1 MAIRSANLDPHVQTA
16 VPFVDLQAQHR
27 ALAAEIRVAV
37 DEVLTDCNFI
47 LGRQV
52 REFEQA
58 FAAYVGVGH
67 AVGVSNGLDA
77 LRIALAALGIGP
89 GDEVI
94 VPANTYIAT
103 ALAASALGARVV
115 LVDCDASTYNL
126 DPAKLERAITL
137 RTRVVIPVH
146 LTGQPADMAPILEI
160 AERRG
165 LQVLEDAAQAHGAQY
180 RGRPCGSMGIAGCF
194 SFYPAKNLGAAGDG
208 GMIVTP
214 NEKLA
219 RQARKL
225 SNYGEVVKYEHT
237 EKGLNARLDTLHAA
251 ILQVKLP
258 HLDDWNRQ
266 RARHAQRY
274 RQRLA
279 GIGDI
284 RLPGVLPECT
294 HVYHLFMVQTS
305 RRNALRQFLQDRGV
319 QTGIH
324 YPTPIHLQ
332 PAYADHGWKKG
343 DFPVAE
349 ELASQIV
356 SLPMFPE
363 LRDEQIDY
371 VCERIGEFMKAK
383 P

>member
-1 MAIRSANLDPHVQTA
+1 VAITSANLDQNVQTT

-27 ALAAEIRVAV
+27 ALAADIRVAV

-77 LRIALAALGIGP
+77 LRIALAALDIGP

-103 ALAASALGARVV
+103 ALAVSVLGARVV

-126 DPAKLERAITL
+126 DPAKLERAITS

-180 RGRPCGSMGIAGCF
+180 RGRRCGSMGIAGCF

-208 GMIVTP
+208 GMIVTQ

-237 EKGLNARLDTLHAA
+237 DKGVNARLDTLHAA
-251 ILQVKLP
+251 ILGVKLP
-258 HLDDWNRQ
+258 HLDEWNRR

-274 RQRLA
+274 RERLA
-279 GIGDI
+279 EVGDI
-284 RLPGVLPECT
+284 RLQAVLPEST

-305 RRNALRQFLQDRGV
+305 RRDALRQFLQDRGV

-332 PAYADHGWKKG
+332 PAYADHGWKRG

-349 ELASQIV
+349 ELASRIV

-363 LRDEQIDY
+363 LKDEQIDY
-371 VCERIGEFMKAK
+371 VCRQIGEFVKAK
-383 P
+383 A

>member
-1 MAIRSANLDPHVQTA
+1 MAITQLDQHTQTA
-16 VPFVDLQAQHR
+16 VPFVDLQAQHH
-27 ALAAEIRVAV
+27 ALATEIRAAV

-47 LGRQV
+47 LGKQV

-58 FAAYVGVGH
+58 FAAYVGVAH

-77 LRIALAALGIGP
+77 LRIALAALDIGP

-103 ALAASALGARVV
+103 ALAVSALGARVV

-126 DPAKLERAITL
+126 DPGKLERAITA

-146 LTGQPADMAPILEI
+146 LTGQPADMAPILEL

-165 LQVLEDAAQAHGAQY
+165 LQVLEDAAQAHGARYQ
-180 RGRPCGSMGIAGCF
+180 GQLCGSMGIAGCF

-208 GMIVTP
+208 GMIVTQ
-214 NEKLA
+214 NGKLA
-219 RQARKL
+219 QRARRL
-225 SNYGEVVKYEHT
+225 SNYGEVVKYEHA
-237 EKGLNARLDTLHAA
+237 EKGFNARLDTLHAA
-251 ILQVKLP
+251 VLQVKLP
-258 HLDDWNRQ
+258 HLDGWNKK
-266 RARHAQRY
+266 RAQHAQRY
-274 RQRLA
+274 RDRLA
-279 GIGDI
+279 RISGVT
-284 RLPGVLPECT
+284 LQSVLPDCAS
-294 HVYHLFMVQTS
+294 VYHLFMVQTA
-305 RRNALRQFLQDRGV
+305 RRDALRQFLQDRGV

-349 ELASQIV
+349 ELASRIV

-363 LRDEQIDY
+363 LRNEQIDY
-371 VCERIGEFMKAK
+371 VCEQIGEFVRAQS
-383 P
+383 

>member
-1 MAIRSANLDPHVQTA
+1 VAISSTNLDQHTQTA
-16 VPFVDLQAQHR
+16 VPFMDLQAQHR
-27 ALAAEIRVAV
+27 ALSADIRVVV

-58 FAAYVGVGH
+58 FAAYIGVAH

-77 LRIALAALGIGP
+77 LRIALAALDIGP

-115 LVDCDASTYNL
+115 LVDCDASTYNI
-126 DPAKLERAITL
+126 DPNKIERAITA

-165 LQVLEDAAQAHGAQY
+165 LQVLEDAAQAHGARYQ
-180 RGRPCGSMGIAGCF
+180 GQPCGSMGIAGCF

-208 GMIVTP
+208 GMIVTQ
-214 NEKLA
+214 NGNLA
-219 RQARKL
+219 QRARKL
-225 SNYGEVVKYEHT
+225 SNYGEVVKYQHT
-237 EKGLNARLDTLHAA
+237 DKGLNARLDTLHAA

-258 HLDDWNRQ
+258 HLDGWNQ
-266 RARHAQRY
+266 KRAQHAQRY
-274 RQRLA
+274 RERLA
-279 GIGDI
+279 RIPDIG
-284 RLPGVLPECT
+284 LQAVLPDCA

-305 RRNALRQFLQDRGV
+305 RRDALRQFLQDRGV

-343 DFPVAE
+343 DYPVAE
-349 ELASQIV
+349 ELSSRIV

-371 VCERIGEFMKAK
+371 VCEQISEFVTAQS
-383 P
+383 

>member
-1 MAIRSANLDPHVQTA
+1 VAIMSSNIEQQLA
-16 VPFVDLQAQHR
+16 VPFMDLQSQHS
-27 ALAAEIRVAV
+27 ALAAEIRQAA

-58 FAAYVGVGH
+58 FAAYIGVAH

-77 LRIALAALGIGP
+77 LRIALAALDIGP

-94 VPANTYIAT
+94 LPANTYIAT
-103 ALAASALGARVV
+103 ALAVSAVGARVV

-126 DPAKLERAITL
+126 DPGKLERAVTS

-146 LTGQPADMAPILEI
+146 LTGQPANMSPILEI

-165 LQVLEDAAQAHGAQY
+165 LQVLEDTAQAHGARYQ
-180 RGRPCGSMGIAGCF
+180 GRVCGSMGIAGCF

-208 GMIVTP
+208 GMIVTQ
-214 NEKLA
+214 NGKLA
-219 RQARKL
+219 QRARKL
-225 SNYGEVVKYEHT
+225 CNYGEVVKYEHA

-258 HLDDWNRQ
+258 HLDDWNQ
-266 RARHAQRY
+266 KRARNAQRY
-274 RQRLA
+274 RDKLSRISGVGLQA
-279 GIGDI
+279 
-284 RLPGVLPECT
+284 VLPDCT
-294 HVYHLFMVQTS
+294 HVYHLFMIQVA
-305 RRNALRQFLQDRGV
+305 RRDALRQFLQDRGV

-332 PAYADHGWKKG
+332 AAYADHGWKKG

-349 ELASQIV
+349 ELASRIV

-363 LRDEQIDY
+363 LTGEQIDY
-371 VCERIGEFMKAK
+371 VCEQIAEFMKGQA
-383 P
+383 

>member
-1 MAIRSANLDPHVQTA
+1 VAITTTNLHQDTRIA
-16 VPFVDLQAQHR
+16 VPFVDLQAQHS
-27 ALAAEIRVAV
+27 ALGAEIRVAI

-52 REFEQA
+52 REFEQS
-58 FAAYVGVGH
+58 FAAYVGVAH

-94 VPANTYIAT
+94 LPANTYIAT
-103 ALAASALGARVV
+103 ALAVTSLGARVV

-126 DPAKLERAITL
+126 DPSKVERAITA
-137 RTRVVIPVH
+137 RTRAIIPVH
-146 LTGQPADMAPILEI
+146 LTGQPADMKPILEI

-165 LQVLEDAAQAHGAQY
+165 LQVLEDSAQAHGARY
-180 RGRPCGSMGIAGCF
+180 RGEVCGSMGIAGCF

-208 GMIVTP
+208 GMILTH
-214 NEKLA
+214 NGKLA
-219 RQARKL
+219 QRARRL
-225 SNYGEVVKYEHT
+225 SNNGEVIKYEHS
-237 EKGLNARLDTLHAA
+237 EKGFNARLDTLHAA

-258 HLDDWNRQ
+258 YLDDWNQ
-266 RARHAQRY
+266 KRAEHAQLY
-274 RQRLA
+274 RERLA
-279 GIGDI
+279 RIPGVG
-284 RLPGVLPECT
+284 LQGVLPACT
-294 HVYHLFMVQTS
+294 HVYHLFMVQVA
-305 RRNALRQFLQDRGV
+305 RRDALRQFLQDRGV

-332 PAYADHGWKKG
+332 AAYTDHGWKKG

-349 ELASQIV
+349 QLSSQIV

-363 LRDEQIDY
+363 LSNEQIDY
-371 VCERIGEFMKAK
+371 VCDQIGEFVKAQS
-383 P
+383 

>member
-1 MAIRSANLDPHVQTA
+1 VGITHLDQHTQTA
-16 VPFVDLQAQHR
+16 VPFMDLQAQHR

-47 LGRQV
+47 LGKQV

-58 FAAYVGVGH
+58 FAAYVGVAH

-77 LRIALAALGIGP
+77 LRIALAALDIGP

-103 ALAASALGARVV
+103 ALAVSALGARVV
-115 LVDCDASTYNL
+115 LVDCDASTYNI
-126 DPAKLERAITL
+126 DPEQLERAITA
-137 RTRVVIPVH
+137 RTRVMIPVH

-165 LQVLEDAAQAHGAQY
+165 LQVLEDAAQAHGARYQ
-180 RGRPCGSMGIAGCF
+180 GQLCGSMGIAGCF
-194 SFYPAKNLGAAGDG
+194 SFYPAKNLGAAGDA
-208 GMIVTP
+208 GMIVTQ
-214 NEKLA
+214 NGKLA
-219 RQARKL
+219 QRARRL
-225 SNYGEVVKYEHT
+225 SNYGEVVKYEHA
-237 EKGLNARLDTLHAA
+237 EKGFNARLDTLHAA

-258 HLDDWNRQ
+258 HLDDWNEKRTQ
-266 RARHAQRY
+266 HAQRY
-274 RQRLA
+274 RDRLA
-279 GIGDI
+279 RISGIM
-284 RLPGVLPECT
+284 LQSVLPDCT
-294 HVYHLFMVQTS
+294 PVYHLFMVQTS
-305 RRNALRQFLQDRGV
+305 RRDALRQFLQDRGV

-332 PAYADHGWKKG
+332 PAYADRGWKKG

-349 ELASQIV
+349 ELASRIV

-363 LRDEQIDY
+363 LRSEQIDY
-371 VCERIGEFMKAK
+371 VCEQIGEFVKAQS
-383 P
+383 

>member
-1 MAIRSANLDPHVQTA
+1 MAITSTNVEQQIA

-27 ALAAEIRVAV
+27 ALAAEIRQAA
-37 DEVLTDCNFI
+37 DQVLTDCNFV

-58 FAAYVGVGH
+58 FASYIGVAH

-77 LRIALAALGIGP
+77 LRIALAALDIGP

-103 ALAASALGARVV
+103 ALAVSSLGARVV
-115 LVDCDASTYNL
+115 LVDCDASTFNL
-126 DPAKLERAITL
+126 DPGKLEQAITS

-165 LQVLEDAAQAHGAQY
+165 LQVLEDTAQAHGARY
-180 RGRPCGSMGIAGCF
+180 RGELCGSMGIAGCF

-208 GMIVTP
+208 GMIVTQ
-214 NEKLA
+214 NGKLA
-219 RQARKL
+219 QRARKL
-225 SNYGEVVKYEHT
+225 CNYGEVVKYEHA
-237 EKGLNARLDTLHAA
+237 EKGFNARLDTLHAA

-258 HLDDWNRQ
+258 HLDGWNQ
-266 RARHAQRY
+266 RRAQNAQRY
-274 RQRLA
+274 HDKLA
-279 GIGDI
+279 RI
-284 RLPGVLPECT
+284 PGVSLQSVLPDCT
-294 HVYHLFMVQTS
+294 HVYHLFMIQVS
-305 RRNALRQFLQDRGV
+305 RRDALRQFLQDRGI

-332 PAYADHGWKKG
+332 AAYADHGWKKG

-349 ELASQIV
+349 ELASRIV

-363 LRDEQIDY
+363 LTAEQIDY
-371 VCERIGEFMKAK
+371 VCEQIAAFVKSQL
-383 P
+383 

>member
-1 MAIRSANLDPHVQTA
+1 MAITSTNVEQQIA

-27 ALAAEIRVAV
+27 ALAAEIRQAA
-37 DEVLTDCNFI
+37 DQVLTDCNFI

-58 FAAYVGVGH
+58 FASYIGVAH

-77 LRIALAALGIGP
+77 LRIALAALDIGP

-103 ALAASALGARVV
+103 ALAVSSLGARVV

-126 DPAKLERAITL
+126 DPGKLERAITS

-165 LQVLEDAAQAHGAQY
+165 LQVLEDTAQAHGARY
-180 RGRPCGSMGIAGCF
+180 RGELCGSMGIAGCF

-208 GMIVTP
+208 GMIVTQ
-214 NEKLA
+214 NGKLA
-219 RQARKL
+219 QRARKL
-225 SNYGEVVKYEHT
+225 CNYGEVVKYEHA
-237 EKGLNARLDTLHAA
+237 EKGFNARLDTLHAA

-258 HLDDWNRQ
+258 HLDGWNQ
-266 RARHAQRY
+266 RRAQNAQRY
-274 RQRLA
+274 RDKLA
-279 GIGDI
+279 RI
-284 RLPGVLPECT
+284 PGVGLQSVLPDCT
-294 HVYHLFMVQTS
+294 HVYHLFMIQVS
-305 RRNALRQFLQDRGV
+305 RRDALRQFLQDRGI

-332 PAYADHGWKKG
+332 AAYADHGWKKG

-349 ELASQIV
+349 ELASRIV

-363 LRDEQIDY
+363 LTAEQIDY
-371 VCERIGEFMKAK
+371 VCEQIADFVKAQS
-383 P
+383 

>member
-1 MAIRSANLDPHVQTA
+1 MAITSANLDPHVQTT

-27 ALAAEIRVAV
+27 ALAADIRVAV

-47 LGRQV
+47 LGKQV
-52 REFEQA
+52 GEFERA

-305 RRNALRQFLQDRGV
+305 RRDALHQFLQDRGV

-371 VCERIGEFMKAK
+371 VCERIGEFMQAK

>member
-1 MAIRSANLDPHVQTA
+1 MAITSTHVEQHTA
-16 VPFVDLQAQHR
+16 VPFVDLQSQHR
-27 ALAAEIRVAV
+27 ALAVEIRSAV
-37 DEVLTDCNFI
+37 DEVLMDCNFI

-58 FAAYVGVGH
+58 FAGYIGVAH

-77 LRIALAALGIGP
+77 LRIALAALDIGP

-103 ALAASALGARVV
+103 ALAVSALGARVV

-126 DPAKLERAITL
+126 DPDKLERSITS

-146 LTGQPADMAPILEI
+146 LTGQPAHMDPILEI

-165 LQVLEDAAQAHGAQY
+165 LQVLEDAAQAHGARYHGQL
-180 RGRPCGSMGIAGCF
+180 CGSMGIAGCF
-194 SFYPAKNLGAAGDG
+194 SFYPAKNLGTAGDG
-208 GMIVTP
+208 GMIVTQ
-214 NEKLA
+214 NGKLA
-219 RQARKL
+219 QRARRL
-225 SNYGEVVKYEHT
+225 CNYGEVVKYEHA
-237 EKGLNARLDTLHAA
+237 EKGFNARLDTLHAA

-258 HLDDWNRQ
+258 HLDSWNQ
-266 RARHAQRY
+266 KRAQNAQRY
-274 RQRLA
+274 RDKLA
-279 GIGDI
+279 RI
-284 RLPGVLPECT
+284 PGVDFQAVVPDCT
-294 HVYHLFMVQTS
+294 HVYHLFMIQVS
-305 RRNALRQFLQDRGV
+305 RRDALRQFLQDRGV

-332 PAYADHGWKKG
+332 AAYADHGWKKG

-349 ELASQIV
+349 ELASRIV

-363 LRDEQIDY
+363 LTAEQIDC
-371 VCERIGEFMKAK
+371 VCEQIGEFAK
-383 P
+383 IQS

>member
-1 MAIRSANLDPHVQTA
+1 MAITSANLDQNVQTT

-27 ALAAEIRVAV
+27 ALAADIRVAV

-77 LRIALAALGIGP
+77 LRIALAALDIGP

-103 ALAASALGARVV
+103 ALAVSVLGARVV

-126 DPAKLERAITL
+126 DPARLERAITS

-180 RGRPCGSMGIAGCF
+180 RGRRCGSMGIAGCF

-208 GMIVTP
+208 GMIVTQ

-237 EKGLNARLDTLHAA
+237 DKGVNARLDTLHAA
-251 ILQVKLP
+251 ILGVKLP
-258 HLDDWNRQ
+258 HLDEWNRR

-274 RQRLA
+274 RERLA
-279 GIGDI
+279 EVGDI
-284 RLPGVLPECT
+284 RLQAVLPEST

-305 RRNALRQFLQDRGV
+305 RRDALRQFLQDRGV

-349 ELASQIV
+349 ELASRIV

-363 LRDEQIDY
+363 LKDEQIDY
-371 VCERIGEFMKAK
+371 VCRQIGEFVKAK
-383 P
+383 A

>member
-1 MAIRSANLDPHVQTA
+1 MAITNANLGQHVQMT

-27 ALAAEIRVAV
+27 ALAADVRVAV

-77 LRIALAALGIGP
+77 LRIALAALDIGP

-126 DPAKLERAITL
+126 DPAKLERAITS

-165 LQVLEDAAQAHGAQY
+165 LQVLEDAAQAHGARY
-180 RGRPCGSMGIAGCF
+180 RGQPCGSMGIAGCF

-208 GMIVTP
+208 GMIVTQ

-219 RQARKL
+219 QRARKL
-225 SNYGEVVKYEHT
+225 SNYGEVVKYQHT

-258 HLDDWNRQ
+258 HLDDWNRK
-266 RARHAQRY
+266 RAQHAQRY
-274 RQRLA
+274 RERLA
-279 GIGDI
+279 GMPVTFVCRGFFPSAPTSITCSWCRPPAATLCASSCRIAACKPEFTI
-284 RLPGVLPECT
+284 RRPSICSPPMPTTDGKRE
-294 HVYHLFMVQTS
+294 TS
-305 RRNALRQFLQDRGV
+305 R
-319 QTGIH
+319 
-324 YPTPIHLQ
+324 
-332 PAYADHGWKKG
+332 
-343 DFPVAE
+343 
-349 ELASQIV
+349 
-356 SLPMFPE
+356 
-363 LRDEQIDY
+363 
-371 VCERIGEFMKAK
+371 
-383 P
+383 

>member
-1 MAIRSANLDPHVQTA
+1 VAITSANLDPHVQTT

-27 ALAAEIRVAV
+27 ALAADIRVAV

-47 LGRQV
+47 LGKQV
-52 REFEQA
+52 GEFERA

-208 GMIVTP
+208 GMIVTQ

-305 RRNALRQFLQDRGV
+305 RRDALRQFLQDRGV

-371 VCERIGEFMKAK
+371 VCERIGEFMQAK

>member
-1 MAIRSANLDPHVQTA
+1 MAITSTNLDQHTQTA

-58 FAAYVGVGH
+58 FAAYIGVAH

-77 LRIALAALGIGP
+77 LRIALAALDIGP

-103 ALAASALGARVV
+103 ALAVSALGARVV

-126 DPAKLERAITL
+126 DPAKLERAITS

-146 LTGQPADMAPILEI
+146 LTGQPANMAPILEI

-165 LQVLEDAAQAHGAQY
+165 LQVLEDAAQAHGARYQGQ
-180 RGRPCGSMGIAGCF
+180 RCGSIGIAGCF

-208 GMIVTP
+208 GMIVTQ
-214 NEKLA
+214 NGKLA
-219 RQARKL
+219 QRARKL

-237 EKGLNARLDTLHAA
+237 DKGLNARLDTLHAA

-258 HLDDWNRQ
+258 HLDHWNQ
-266 RARHAQRY
+266 KRAQHAQRY
-274 RQRLA
+274 RERLA
-279 GIGDI
+279 GIPNIGMQS
-284 RLPGVLPECT
+284 VLPECT

-305 RRNALRQFLQDRGV
+305 RRDALRQFLQDRGV

-332 PAYADHGWKKG
+332 TAYADHGWKKG

-349 ELASQIV
+349 ELSSRIV

-371 VCERIGEFMKAK
+371 VCEQIGEFVKAQS
-383 P
+383 

>member
-1 MAIRSANLDPHVQTA
+1 MAIRSANLDPHVQTT

-52 REFEQA
+52 GEFERA

-279 GIGDI
+279 GIGDV
-284 RLPGVLPECT
+284 RLPKVLPECT

-305 RRNALRQFLQDRGV
+305 RRDALRQFLQDRGV

>member
-1 MAIRSANLDPHVQTA
+1 ME
-16 VPFVDLQAQHR
+16 VPFVNLQAQHR
-27 ALAAEIRVAV
+27 ALAAQIRVAV

-58 FAAYVGVGH
+58 FAAYVGVAH

-77 LRIALAALGIGP
+77 LRIALAALEIGP

-103 ALAASALGARVV
+103 ALAVSAVGARVI
-115 LVDCDASTYNL
+115 LVDCDPSTFNI
-126 DPAKLERAITL
+126 DPARLERAITP
-137 RTRVVIPVH
+137 RTRVIIPVH

-160 AERRG
+160 AEHHG

-180 RGRPCGSMGIAGCF
+180 HGQRCGSMGVAGCF

-208 GMIVTP
+208 GMIVTR

-219 RQARKL
+219 RQVRKL
-225 SNYGEVVKYEHT
+225 SNYGEVVKYQHT
-237 EKGLNARLDTLHAA
+237 EKGANARLDTLHAA
-251 ILQVKLP
+251 ILGIKLP
-258 HLDDWNRQ
+258 HLDDWNR
-266 RARHAQRY
+266 ARERNAQRY
-274 RQRLA
+274 RERLVRIS
-279 GIGDI
+279 GVG
-284 RLPGVLPECT
+284 LQGVLPQGT
-294 HVYHLFMVQTS
+294 HVYHLFMVQVA
-305 RRNALRQFLQDRGV
+305 RRDALREFLQERGV

-332 PAYADHGWKKG
+332 PAYTDHGWRKG

-349 ELASQIV
+349 ELASRIV

-363 LRDEQIDY
+363 LSGEQIDY
-371 VCERIGEFMKAK
+371 VCDQVAEFVKTK
-383 P
+383 S

>member
-1 MAIRSANLDPHVQTA
+1 MN
-16 VPFVDLQAQHR
+16 LQAQHH
-27 ALAAEIRVAV
+27 ALGAEIRQAV
-37 DEVLTDCNFI
+37 EDVLTDCNFI

-58 FAAYVGVGH
+58 FAAYIGVAH

-77 LRIALAALGIGP
+77 LRIALAALDIGP

-103 ALAASALGARVV
+103 ALAVSALGARVV

-126 DPAKLERAITL
+126 DPAKLERAITS

-146 LTGQPADMAPILEI
+146 LTGQPADMRPILEI

-165 LQVLEDAAQAHGAQY
+165 LQVIEDTAQAHGARYYGQT
-180 RGRPCGSMGIAGCF
+180 CGSMGIAGCF

-208 GMIVTP
+208 GMIVTQ
-214 NEKLA
+214 NGKLA
-219 RQARKL
+219 QRARKL
-225 SNYGEVVKYEHT
+225 CNYGEVVKYEHA
-237 EKGLNARLDTLHAA
+237 EKGFNARLDTLHAA

-258 HLDDWNRQ
+258 HLDGWNHR
-266 RARHAQRY
+266 RAQNAQRY
-274 RQRLA
+274 RDKLA
-279 GIGDI
+279 RI
-284 RLPGVLPECT
+284 PGVGLQSVLPDST
-294 HVYHLFMVQTS
+294 HVYHLFMIQVS
-305 RRNALRQFLQDRGV
+305 RRDALRQFLQDRGV

-332 PAYADHGWKKG
+332 AAYADHGWKKG

-349 ELASQIV
+349 ELASRIV

-363 LRDEQIDY
+363 LTAEQIDY
-371 VCERIGEFMKAK
+371 VCEQIGEFVKV
-383 P
+383 

>member
-1 MAIRSANLDPHVQTA
+1 MAISGANLNSHVETA

-47 LGRQV
+47 MGRQV
-52 REFEQA
+52 GEFERA

-126 DPAKLERAITL
+126 DPAKLERAITS

-180 RGRPCGSMGIAGCF
+180 RGRPCGSMGVAGCF

-208 GMIVTP
+208 GMIVTQ

-225 SNYGEVVKYEHT
+225 SNYGEVVKYQHT

-251 ILQVKLP
+251 ILQAKLP
-258 HLDDWNRQ
+258 HLDKWNRL

-305 RRNALRQFLQDRGV
+305 RRDALRRFLQDRGV

-332 PAYADHGWKKG
+332 PAYADHAWKKG

-349 ELASQIV
+349 ALAAQIV

-363 LRDEQIDY
+363 LRDEQIDL
-371 VCERIGEFMKAK
+371 VCERIGEFMKAGS
-383 P
+383 

>member
-1 MAIRSANLDPHVQTA
+1 VAITQLDQHTQTA
-16 VPFVDLQAQHR
+16 VPFMDLQAQHR

-47 LGRQV
+47 LGKQV

-58 FAAYVGVGH
+58 FAAYVGVAH

-77 LRIALAALGIGP
+77 LRIALAALDIGP

-103 ALAASALGARVV
+103 ALAVSALGARVV

-126 DPAKLERAITL
+126 DPGKLERAITA

-146 LTGQPADMAPILEI
+146 LTGQPADMAPILEL

-165 LQVLEDAAQAHGAQY
+165 LQVLEDAAQAHGARYQ
-180 RGRPCGSMGIAGCF
+180 GQLCGSMGIAGCF

-208 GMIVTP
+208 GMIVTQ
-214 NEKLA
+214 NGKLA
-219 RQARKL
+219 QRARRL
-225 SNYGEVVKYEHT
+225 SNYGEVVKYEHA
-237 EKGLNARLDTLHAA
+237 EKGFNARLDTLHAA
-251 ILQVKLP
+251 VLQVKLP
-258 HLDDWNRQ
+258 HLDGWNKK
-266 RARHAQRY
+266 RAQHAQRY
-274 RQRLA
+274 RDRLA
-279 GIGDI
+279 RISGVT
-284 RLPGVLPECT
+284 LQSVLPDCT
-294 HVYHLFMVQTS
+294 SVYHLFMVQTS
-305 RRNALRQFLQDRGV
+305 RRDALRQFLQDRGV

-349 ELASQIV
+349 ELASGIV

-363 LRDEQIDY
+363 LRNEQIDY
-371 VCERIGEFMKAK
+371 VCEQIGEFVRAQS
-383 P
+383 

>member
-1 MAIRSANLDPHVQTA
+1 VAISGANLNSHVETA

-47 LGRQV
+47 MGRQV
-52 REFEQA
+52 GEFERA

-126 DPAKLERAITL
+126 DPAKLERAITS

-180 RGRPCGSMGIAGCF
+180 RGRPCGSMGVAGCF

-208 GMIVTP
+208 GMIVTQ

-225 SNYGEVVKYEHT
+225 SNYGEVVKYQHT

-251 ILQVKLP
+251 ILQAKLP
-258 HLDDWNRQ
+258 HLDKWNRL

-305 RRNALRQFLQDRGV
+305 RRDALRRFLQDRGV

-332 PAYADHGWKKG
+332 PAYADHAWKKG

-349 ELASQIV
+349 ALAAQIV

-363 LRDEQIDY
+363 LRDEQIDL
-371 VCERIGEFMKAK
+371 VCERIGEFMKAGS
-383 P
+383 

>member
-1 MAIRSANLDPHVQTA
+1 MAIRSANLDPHVQTT

-27 ALAAEIRVAV
+27 ALAADIRVAV

-208 GMIVTP
+208 GMIVTQ

-279 GIGDI
+279 GIGDV

>member
-1 MAIRSANLDPHVQTA
+1 MAIASTHIERQVA
-16 VPFVDLQAQHR
+16 VPFVNLQAQYQ
-27 ALAAEIRVAV
+27 ALAAEIRAAV

-52 REFEQA
+52 HEFEQA
-58 FAAYVGVGH
+58 FAAQVGVAH
-67 AVGVSNGLDA
+67 AIGVSSGLDA
-77 LRIALAALGIGP
+77 LRIALAALDIGP

-103 ALAASALGARVV
+103 ALAVSSMGARVV

-126 DPAKLERAITL
+126 DPAKLERAITS

-146 LTGQPADMAPILEI
+146 LTGQPADMGPILEI

-165 LQVLEDAAQAHGAQY
+165 LQVLEDAAQAHGARY
-180 RGRPCGSMGIAGCF
+180 RGQTCGSMGIAGCF

-208 GMIVTP
+208 GMIVTQ
-214 NEKLA
+214 NGKLA
-219 RQARKL
+219 QRARKL
-225 SNYGEVVKYEHT
+225 CNYGEVVKYEHA
-237 EKGLNARLDTLHAA
+237 EKGFNARLDTIHAA

-258 HLDDWNRQ
+258 HLDGWNQ
-266 RARHAQRY
+266 KRAQNAQRY
-274 RQRLA
+274 RHKLA
-279 GIGDI
+279 KI
-284 RLPGVLPECT
+284 PGVGLQGVLSDCT
-294 HVYHLFMVQTS
+294 HVYHLFMIQVA
-305 RRNALRQFLQDRGV
+305 RRDALRQFLQDHGV

-332 PAYADHGWKKG
+332 AAYADHGWRKG

-349 ELASQIV
+349 EATSRIV

-363 LRDEQIDY
+363 LTAEQIDY
-371 VCERIGEFMKAK
+371 VCERIGEFVKA
-383 P
+383 

>member
-1 MAIRSANLDPHVQTA
+1 MAITHLDQHTRTA
-16 VPFVDLQAQHR
+16 VPFMDLQAQHH

-37 DEVLTDCNFI
+37 EEVLTDCNFI

-58 FAAYVGVGH
+58 FAAYVGVAH
-67 AVGVSNGLDA
+67 AIGVSNGLDA
-77 LRIALAALGIGP
+77 LRIALAALDIGP

-103 ALAASALGARVV
+103 ALAVSALGARVV

-126 DPAKLERAITL
+126 DPDKLERAITA

-146 LTGQPADMAPILEI
+146 LTGQPADMTPIREI

-165 LQVLEDAAQAHGAQY
+165 LKVLEDAAQAHGARYQ
-180 RGRPCGSMGIAGCF
+180 GQSCGSMGIAGCF
-194 SFYPAKNLGAAGDG
+194 SFYPAKNLGAAGDA
-208 GMIVTP
+208 GMIVTQ
-214 NEKLA
+214 NGKLA
-219 RQARKL
+219 QRARRL
-225 SNYGEVVKYEHT
+225 SNYGEVVKYEHA
-237 EKGLNARLDTLHAA
+237 EKGFNARLDTLHAA
-251 ILQVKLP
+251 ILHVKLP
-258 HLDDWNRQ
+258 HLDDWNKK
-266 RARHAQRY
+266 RAQHAQRY
-274 RQRLA
+274 RDQLA
-279 GIGDI
+279 RISGVT
-284 RLPGVLPECT
+284 LQGVLPGCT
-294 HVYHLFMVQTS
+294 PVYHLFMVQTA
-305 RRNALRQFLQDRGV
+305 RRDALRQFLQDRGV

-349 ELASQIV
+349 ELASRIV

-363 LRDEQIDY
+363 LRDEQVDY
-371 VCERIGEFMKAK
+371 VCEQVGEFVRAQS
-383 P
+383 

>member
-1 MAIRSANLDPHVQTA
+1 
-16 VPFVDLQAQHR
+16 VDLQAQHR
-27 ALAAEIRVAV
+27 ALAADIRVAV

-47 LGRQV
+47 MGRQV
-52 REFEQA
+52 REFERA

-89 GDEVI
+89 SDEVI

-180 RGRPCGSMGIAGCF
+180 RGRPCGSIGIAGCF

-208 GMIVTP
+208 GMIVTQ

-251 ILQVKLP
+251 ILQAKLP
-258 HLDDWNRQ
+258 HLDDWNRL

-305 RRNALRQFLQDRGV
+305 RRDALRQFLQDRGV

-332 PAYADHGWKKG
+332 PAYADHGWKRG

-349 ELASQIV
+349 ALAAQIV

-371 VCERIGEFMKAK
+371 VCERIGEFMQAK

>member
-1 MAIRSANLDPHVQTA
+1 VAIANANLDQHVGIT

-27 ALAAEIRVAV
+27 ALAADIRMAV

-67 AVGVSNGLDA
+67 AVGVSSGLDA
-77 LRIALAALGIGP
+77 LRIALAALEIGP

-126 DPAKLERAITL
+126 DPSKLERAITS
-137 RTRVVIPVH
+137 RTRAVIPVH

-165 LQVLEDAAQAHGAQY
+165 LQVLEDAAQAHGARY
-180 RGRPCGSMGIAGCF
+180 RGRPCGSMGVAGCF

-208 GMIVTP
+208 GMIVTQS
-214 NEKLA
+214 EKLA

-225 SNYGEVVKYEHT
+225 SNYGEVVKYQHT
-237 EKGLNARLDTLHAA
+237 DKGLNARLDTLHAA

-258 HLDDWNRQ
+258 HLDDWNRK

-274 RQRLA
+274 RQQLA
-279 GIGDI
+279 GVRDI
-284 RLPGVLPECT
+284 RLQGIIPECT

-305 RRNALRQFLQDRGV
+305 RREDLRQFLQDCGV

-349 ELASQIV
+349 ELSSRIV

-363 LRDEQIDY
+363 LRDEQID
-371 VCERIGEFMKAK
+371 
-383 P
+383 

>member
-1 MAIRSANLDPHVQTA
+1 MAITSANLDPHVQTT

-27 ALAAEIRVAV
+27 ALAADIRVAV

-47 LGRQV
+47 LGKQV
-52 REFEQA
+52 GEFERA

-208 GMIVTP
+208 GMIVTQ

-284 RLPGVLPECT
+284 RLPKVLPECT

-305 RRNALRQFLQDRGV
+305 RRDALRQFLQDRGV

-371 VCERIGEFMKAK
+371 VCERIGEFMQAK